1 MKKFK
6 QIKKVVFFLT
16 VLFAFSACEKDLEL
30 TPKDD
35 DDFTNEVFFQNPAS
49 YKQFLAKI
57 YGGLALTGQSNEAGN
72 SDLGDPAQGAVDEGF
87 SQYIRGYWQ
96 LQELSTDEA
105 IIAWTDPTL
114 PELNFNTWN
123 ADNRF
128 IESFFARVFF
138 QIGLCNEFLR
148 ETTDEKLASR
158 NVTPEL
164 ATQIKMFRAE
174 VRFLR
179 ALSYYH
185 GIDLFGKIPF
195 ATDSDKIGT
204 PPQMQTRV
212 YVFNFILSELDAI
225 DADLAAPRANEYA
238 RVDKAGAWMLKA
250 KLLINS
256 KVYTDVDRSTE
267 ALAAVNQVI
276 NSGYVIAQI
285 PYANLFKADNNR
297 NGAQNEIIFPIAYDG
312 LKTSSFG
319 GTTFLIKGSNTVATG
334 ALLGVNDGW
343 QGFRTRQEF
352 VNSVGGT
359 TDARVMYQP
368 GNTDPASITHPTTA
382 TSSTAFTEGKKLIK
396 YSNINSDGSPAQSQ
410 AFPDTDYPM
419 FRLADA
425 YLMYA
430 ELAANGF
437 GDIGTAVGYVN
448 ALRTRANPAAPTI
461 TAADLTSGLVLNERA
476 KELYWEGHRRQDLI
490 RFGKYL
496 SGYTWQWKGNTQT
509 GTDLPAFRLVYPI
522 PNKEINSNHNLTQNP
537 GYN

>member
-6 QIKKVVFFLT
+6 QMNKIMFFFIAVLT
-16 VLFAFSACEKDLEL
+16 FSACEKDLEL
-30 TPKDD
+30 APKDD

-72 SDLGDPAQGAVDEGF
+72 SDLGDPNQGAVDEGF

-96 LQELSTDEA
+96 LQELPTDEA

-114 PELNFNTWN
+114 PELNFGTWN

-128 IESFFARVFF
+128 VESFFARVFF
-138 QIGLCNEFLR
+138 QVGLCNEFLR
-148 ETTDEKLASR
+148 ETTEEKLSSR

-164 ATQIKMFRAE
+164 KAQIQMFRAE

-185 GIDLFGKIPF
+185 AVDLFGKMPF
-195 ATDSDKIGT
+195 GTDQDKLGT
-204 PPQMQTRV
+204 PPQMQTRA
-212 YVFNFILSELDAI
+212 YVFNYVLSELDAME
-225 DADLAAPRANEYA
+225 ADLAAPRTNEYA
-238 RVDKAGAWMLKA
+238 RVDKAAAWMLKA
-250 KLLINS
+250 KLLLNS

-276 NSGYVIAQI
+276 NSGYTIAQI
-285 PYANLFKADNNR
+285 PYADLFKADNNT
-297 NGAQNEIIFPIAYDG
+297 NGAQNEIIFPVAYDG
-312 LKTSSFG
+312 LNTRCFG
-319 GTTFLIKGSNTVATG
+319 GTTYLIKGSNTVATG

-343 QGFRTRQEF
+343 QGFRARKEF
-352 VNSVGGT
+352 IDNAGS
-359 TDARVMYQP
+359 DARVMIQP
-368 GNTDPASITHPTTA
+368 NADPISITHPTTA
-382 TSSTAFTEGKKLIK
+382 SSSTAFNEGKKLIK
-396 YSNINSDGSPAQSQ
+396 YSNVKADGTPGQNQS
-410 AFPDTDYPM
+410 FPDTDFPM

-430 ELAANGF
+430 ELAANGV
-437 GDIGTAVGYVN
+437 GDATVAAGYIN
-448 ALRTRANPAAPTI
+448 TLRTRNGMPANTI
-461 TAADLTSGLVLNERA
+461 TAGEVTSDLVLNERA

-490 RFGKYL
+490 RFGKFL
-496 SGYTWQWKGNTQT
+496 TGYTWQWKGNTQS
-509 GTDLPAFRLVYPI
+509 GVDLAASRLLYPI

-537 GYN
+537 GY